1 MKEICHIL
9 SQWTTNDIKYETR
22 LPSSIVNSCSF
33 VGVCQMRIVANP
45 KVQKYNLFFDLLSTF
60 IENVINICSQLFGL
74 FCEQSKC
81 QLSRDLGGFFW

>member
-1 MKEICHIL
+1 
-9 SQWTTNDIKYETR
+9 
-22 LPSSIVNSCSF
+22 
-33 VGVCQMRIVANP
+33 MRIVANP

-81 QLSRDLGGFFW
+81 QLSRDLGGFFLVIFFKYFNTDSFDSNLKRSNISC